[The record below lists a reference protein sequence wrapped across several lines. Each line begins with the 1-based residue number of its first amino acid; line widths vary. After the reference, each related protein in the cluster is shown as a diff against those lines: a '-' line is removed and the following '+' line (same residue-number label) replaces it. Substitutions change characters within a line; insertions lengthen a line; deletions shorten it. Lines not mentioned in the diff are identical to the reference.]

1 MYEFDGNIELVN
13 NTFSKNMAFVPST
26 ILSNN
31 EKFNKTL
38 LNFNND
44 FFKEGE
50 FLAFQ
55 KNETTYFN
63 KFINFLNYFDP

>member
-1 MYEFDGNIELVN
+1 MYEYDGNIELVN

-44 FFKEGE
+44 FFK
-50 FLAFQ
+50 
-55 KNETTYFN
+55 
-63 KFINFLNYFDP
+63 